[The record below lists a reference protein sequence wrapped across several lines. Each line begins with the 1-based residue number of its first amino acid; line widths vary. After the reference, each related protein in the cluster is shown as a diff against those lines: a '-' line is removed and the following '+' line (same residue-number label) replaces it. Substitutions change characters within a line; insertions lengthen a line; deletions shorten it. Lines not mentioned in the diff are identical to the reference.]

1 MVEEVKIKGDWFK
14 ITLKSL
20 TAVRDFHF
28 TYICISPTAVRD
40 IIKYMGNID
49 KSTYQ
54 SLFKQIVETINSSR
68 FKAFKAVNT
77 HLISLNFEVG
87 KLIVESQNENNW
99 GKSIVDTLSKDINK
113 IIDGKKG
120 YSPQNLWNMRQFYL
134 EYKDNSDL
142 LELALEVPWGH
153 NMLIIHKI
161 KDVVGKIF
169 YLKATN
175 KMAWSRSVLL
185 NQIKARAYE
194 RTLLN
199 PKQSNFDKALP
210 VHLSE
215 QANEALKSEY
225 NLDFLGITSPILE
238 RQLENKLIEN
248 IRNLIMELGY
258 GFCFIG
264 NQYRL
269 KLNEKEYFI
278 DLLFYHRILKCLVAI
293 ELKTVEFEPEFAGKM
308 NFYLELLDEQV
319 KTVDDNPTI
328 GIILCPEK
336 DDVEVEYALRTSS
349 KPIGVSE
356 YKLTRNLPEKLKGK
370 IPTKEELKRML
381 TMAKKS

>member
-1 MVEEVKIKGDWFK
+1 ME
-14 ITLKSL
+14 
-20 TAVRDFHF
+20 
-28 TYICISPTAVRD
+28 
-40 IIKYMGNID
+40 NID
-49 KSTYQ
+49 KSTYKV
-54 SLFKQIVETINSSR
+54 LFNKIIETINASR
-68 FKAFKAVNT
+68 FKAFKAVNK

-87 KLIVESQNENNW
+87 KLIVDSQTENNW

-134 EYKDNSDL
+134 EYKDEPDL
-142 LELALEVPWGH
+142 LELALEIPWGH

-161 KDVVGKIF
+161 KDKAEKTY

-175 KMAWSRSVLL
+175 EMAWSRSVLL
-185 NQIKARAYE
+185 NQIKAKAYE
-194 RTLLN
+194 RTLFN
-199 PKQSNFDKALP
+199 SKQSNFEKALP

-225 NLDFLGITSPILE
+225 NLDFLGITKPVLE
-238 RQLENKLIEN
+238 RELENRLIEN
-248 IRNLIMELGY
+248 IRDLIMELGY

-264 NQYRL
+264 NQYRI

-319 KTVDDNPTI
+319 KTDDDNPTI

-356 YKLTRNLPEKLKGK
+356 YKLTHQLPEKLKGK
-370 IPTKEELKRML
+370 IPNKEELKRML
-381 TMAKKS
+381 TIAKKS